1 MKWKQIRKGLTRGWR
16 SKRRGQRQYHV
27 AGLAGFEALAAALAE
42 RDIDHL
48 FLHWPGAEV
57 AWPGGE
63 EIVLLVADEGVPQAT
78 ALMRP
83 AARPGDLRCTLYS
96 VGGLPGSDRNRVAYL
111 PVRRARELLAS
122 MRGRPAPRRAN
133 DAQRLLAVSAEAVYH
148 LGLASSLPTAATAGE
163 GDSAS
168 PLASAHGRAIVA
180 LDERCGLWSLPHRF
194 GLEELEARLTQA
206 GWAPLTDTLF
216 KLSGVNPWL
225 KTRLQ
230 GHGRDAVPGL
240 AVYLIRERGLPHLDA
255 LRGILARHGFDVLYE
270 MPIDGAH
277 RDEVADQIRGGNWGR
292 GPFPCSGGLPSYL
305 LVTHDVYPDRSPSKA
320 SGASEMVD
328 NARVFA
334 VKEQMRRQVNRGR
347 PAAQH
352 CNPVH
357 SSDNAMQAMEY
368 LAVVAPEKVAEMVA
382 SARRRNAAFATPYP
396 VLADLSKHARRAKV
410 ELIDFHG
417 RRAICKTFRPGR
429 ERFLERE
436 VKARELGSSLPEVS
450 RILEIGPSYLVFEW
464 YEDSLPSILA
474 PKPLFYPHGLLPIW
488 AIERLR
494 TLILHYRRL
503 GYECIDF
510 NPHNVI
516 YDPCQGLKVI
526 DFEYLQ
532 PGSQVRDSLKGN
544 YAWYPV
550 PDTFP
555 GDIPPTTQYR
565 PYFRR
570 WLPYTGL
577 PRFMCLYPFPRPL
590 LVAVRHVTLVAMSL
604 SGMRRVGWRR
614 LRRMFRGGSPATGR
628 RKEPAGIGQRPAA

>member
-1 MKWKQIRKGLTRGWR
+1 MWSKLFRKLGG
-16 SKRRGQRQYHV
+16 KRRDHRQLYV
-27 AGLAGFEALAAALAE
+27 AGSVGFETLAATLVE
-42 RDIDHL
+42 RDIDHT

-57 AWPGGE
+57 AWPSGE
-63 EIVLLVADEGVPQAT
+63 DIVLLVADDGLPKIAG
-78 ALMRP
+78 LLRSR
-83 AARPGDLRCTLYS
+83 ARPGDLRCTLYS
-96 VGGLPGSDRNRVAYL
+96 VGGLRGSDRNGVAYL
-111 PVRRARELLAS
+111 PVRRSRELLDAV
-122 MRGRPAPRRAN
+122 RAQPAPRLAS
-133 DAQRLLAVSAEAVYH
+133 DAQRLMVISAEAVYH
-148 LGLASSLPTAATAGE
+148 LGPASGLASDTAVGE
-163 GDSAS
+163 DSATS
-168 PLASAHGRAIVA
+168 PYVQVIEA
-180 LDERCGLWSLPHRF
+180 LNARCGLWPLSQRF
-194 GLEELEARLTQA
+194 GLEELDDRLAAA
-206 GWAPLTDTLF
+206 GWSPFSDTML

-225 KTRLQ
+225 KSRLQ
-230 GHGRDAVPGL
+230 DSVHDSVPGL
-240 AVYLIRERGLPHLDA
+240 AVFLIRERGLAHLDA
-255 LRGILARHGFDVLYE
+255 LRGTLTRHGFDVLCD
-270 MPIDGAH
+270 MPIEGAH

-292 GPFPCSGGLPSYL
+292 GPFPCSGGLPSRL
-305 LVTHDVYPDRSPSKA
+305 LVAHDVYPDRSPSKA

-334 VKEQMRRQVNRGR
+334 VKEQMRRQVNRGV
-347 PAAQH
+347 PASQH

-357 SSDNAMQAMEY
+357 SSDNAMQAAEY
-368 LAVVAPEKVAEMVA
+368 LGVVAPERMEEVLA
-382 SARRRNAAFATPYP
+382 SARQRNEAFVTPFP

-417 RRAICKTFRPGR
+417 RQAICKTFRPGR

-450 RILEIGPSYLVFEW
+450 QILAVGPSYLVFEW
-464 YEDSLPSILA
+464 YENSLPSILS

-494 TLILHYRRL
+494 SLILHYRRL

-516 YDPCQGLKVI
+516 YDPCKGLKVI

-532 PGSQVRDSLKGN
+532 PGQERNSLKGN

-565 PYFRR
+565 PYLRR

-577 PRFMCLYPFPRPL
+577 PRFMCLYSFPRPL
-590 LVAVRHVTLVAMSL
+590 LILVRHVTLI
-604 SGMRRVGWRR
+604 GMTLAGAKRLGRRR
-614 LRRMFRGGSPATGR
+614 LRRFLKGR
-628 RKEPAGIGQRPAA
+628 ASGAGALR

>member
-1 MKWKQIRKGLTRGWR
+1 MSL
-16 SKRRGQRQYHV
+16 V
-27 AGLAGFEALAAALAE
+27 E
-42 RDIDHL
+42 REIDHI

-57 AWPGGE
+57 AWPSGE
-63 EIVLLVADEGVPQAT
+63 DVVLLVADDGLSQMAG
-78 ALMRP
+78 LMRSR
-83 AARPGDLRCTLYS
+83 ARPGDLRCTLYS
-96 VGGLPGSDRNRVAYL
+96 VGGLRGSDRNGVAYL
-111 PVRRARELLAS
+111 PVRRSRELLDTVRAKQ
-122 MRGRPAPRRAN
+122 APRLAN
-133 DAQRLLAVSAEAVYH
+133 DAQRLMVVSAEAVYH
-148 LGLASSLPTAATAGE
+148 LGLASGLPSDADDDE
-163 GDSAS
+163 GDMAS
-168 PLASAHGRAIVA
+168 PYAQAIEDLNA
-180 LDERCGLWSLPHRF
+180 RCGLWPLACRF
-194 GLEELEARLTQA
+194 CLDELDDRLAAA
-206 GWAPLTDTLF
+206 GWSPFSDTML

-230 GHGRDAVPGL
+230 DFGQDSVPGL
-240 AVYLIRERGLPHLDA
+240 AVYLIRERGLAHLDA
-255 LRGILARHGFDVLYE
+255 LRGILARHGFDVLCDV
-270 MPIDGAH
+270 PIDGAH
-277 RDEVADQIRGGNWGR
+277 RDDVADLIRGGNWGR
-292 GPFPCSGGLPSYL
+292 GPFPCSGGLPAHL

-328 NARVFA
+328 NARVFT
-334 VKEQMRRQVNRGR
+334 VKEQMRRQVNRGI
-347 PAAQH
+347 PASQH

-368 LAVVAPEKVAEMVA
+368 LGVVAPERMEEVLA
-382 SARRRNAAFATPYP
+382 SARQRNEAFVTPYP

-417 RRAICKTFRPGR
+417 RQAICKTFRPGR

-436 VKARELGSSLPEVS
+436 VKARELGSTLPEIS
-450 RILEIGPSYLVFEW
+450 QILEVGPSYLVFEW
-464 YEDSLPSILA
+464 YENSLSSILS

-516 YDPCQGLKVI
+516 YDPCKGLKVI

-532 PGSQVRDSLKGN
+532 PGQERDSLEGN

-565 PYFRR
+565 PYLRR

-577 PRFMCLYPFPRPL
+577 PRFMCLYSFPRPL
-590 LVAVRHVTLVAMSL
+590 LVVVRYITLVGITLSGIRRMARRRGRRMSGGSAGGAVRHKLTD
-604 SGMRRVGWRR
+604 G
-614 LRRMFRGGSPATGR
+614 F
-628 RKEPAGIGQRPAA
+628 GQGPAA